1 MNRDHHFPVSVLGV
15 GQASDRIL
23 AGLPAHALRQLCDHQ
38 HNIRS
43 YPTGALLFQEGEP
56 AEGIFL
62 VCSGTV
68 KLSVGSSHGDSLL
81 LRTAG
86 QGEILGLSSAMTG
99 QGYEVTAQTTAPAEV
114 AFIRRKDFLRYL
126 REHSDICLQVVESLS
141 NDVQAAYDR
150 VRTLGLARMRHS
162 HN

>member
-1 MNRDHHFPVSVLGV
+1 MNRDHNLPVTALAA
-15 GQASDRIL
+15 GQASDRVL
-23 AGLPAHALRQLCDHQ
+23 GDLPAHALRQLCDRHS
-38 HNIRS
+38 IRE
-43 YPTGALLFQEGEP
+43 YPSGAVLFQEGEP

-62 VCSGTV
+62 VCAGTV
-68 KLSVGSSHGDSLL
+68 KLSIGSSHGDSLL

-86 QGEILGLSSAMTG
+86 PGEILGLSSTLTG
-99 QGYEVTAQTTAPAEV
+99 QGYEVTAQTTTPAEV
-114 AFIRRKDFLRYL
+114 AFIRHRDFLRYL
-126 REHSDICLQVVESLS
+126 REHRDVCLQVVESLS

>member
-1 MNRDHHFPVSVLGV
+1 MNRDHHLPVSVLGA
-15 GQASDRIL
+15 GQASDRVL
-23 AGLPAHALRQLCDHQ
+23 ARLPAHALRQLCDH
-38 HNIRS
+38 HSIHD
-43 YPTGALLFQEGEP
+43 YPSGAVLFQEGEP

-62 VCSGTV
+62 VCSGAV

-81 LRTAG
+81 LRSAG
-86 QGEILGLSSAMTG
+86 PGEILGLSSALTG
-99 QGYEVTAQTTAPAEV
+99 QGYEVTAQTTTASEV

-126 REHSDICLQVVESLS
+126 REHGDVCLHVVESLS